1 MRVLLAAT
9 ALASA
14 CSFGATARAAE
25 PCEDGQLIHYGM
37 CYVQYEH
44 GGGYNCTILYTEVA
58 GHEVCLLRWDP
69 YLYGAAAG
77 V

>member
-14 CSFGATARAAE
+14 CSFGATAAQAAE

-44 GGGYNCTILYTEVA
+44 GGGYNCTIARTEVA
-58 GHEVCLLRWDP
+58 GTEVCLLRWEP
-69 YLYGAAAG
+69 
-77 V
+77 